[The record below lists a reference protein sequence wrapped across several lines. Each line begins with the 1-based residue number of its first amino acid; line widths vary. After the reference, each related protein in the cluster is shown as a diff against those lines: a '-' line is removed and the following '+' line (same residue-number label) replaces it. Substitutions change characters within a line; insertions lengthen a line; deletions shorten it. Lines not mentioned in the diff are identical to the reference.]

1 MGYATA
7 LQVVDNVRLGLGRFN
22 RLNARGNIGVGC
34 VEVDNECLGRT
45 AAFGYA
51 QAGFVG
57 FQRDGTLVVP
67 RLAVKTLPEVAVA
80 KEIII
85 VASGVDGRRWRR
97 R

>member
-7 LQVVDNVRLGLGRFN
+7 LQVIDNVRLGLGRFD

-34 VEVDNECLGRT
+34 VEVDNERLGRT

-51 QAGFVG
+51 QAGFMG
-57 FQRDGTLVVP
+57 FQRDGALVVP
-67 RLAVKTLPEVAVA
+67 RLAVKSLTEGAVA

-85 VASGVDGRRWRR
+85 VTCGVDGLGR
-97 R
+97 